1 MNREEYMKSLSRRL
15 KRLPKEDFEKA
26 MAYYEEYFDDAGP
39 ENEQQ
44 AIEDLGTPEMAAD
57 QLIRE
62 FALENAKEPP
72 ASVKKGLSAV
82 WVGVL
87 AVFAVP
93 VGVPLAL
100 AVVVLLLALVIVV
113 GALIFSVWITAFA
126 LMVCSVPCI
135 LLSFY
140 QMTVAFADGIGTLG
154 AGLVSLGV
162 GVWVVFGSMAL
173 SKWFLN
179 VVTRMFGKLVG
190 GKKRE
195 K

>member
-1 MNREEYMKSLSRRL
+1 MNKEEYMKSLSRRL
-15 KRLPKEDFEKA
+15 KRLPKEDFDKA

-39 ENEQQ
+39 ENELQ

-57 QLIRE
+57 QIIQE
-62 FALENAKEPP
+62 FALENAKVPP

-82 WVGVL
+82 WVGIL

-93 VGVPLAL
+93 IGFPLAL
-100 AVVVLLLALVIVV
+100 AVAALILALVITV
-113 GALIFSVWITAFA
+113 GVLLLSVWITAFA

-140 QMTVAFADGIGTLG
+140 QMTLSFADGLGTLG
-154 AGLVSLGV
+154 AGLVSLGI
-162 GVWVVFGSMAL
+162 GLWVVVGSMAL
-173 SKWFLN
+173 GKWFLN